1 VAGQRRCTTRRVSK
15 RLRLRKR
22 RGGIHV
28 GRFKLPRGR
37 YVVTVVATDLAG
49 NRSRKA
55 KKRFRVR

>member
-22 RGGIHV
+22 RGGILV

-37 YVVTVVATDLAG
+37 YVTVVATDLAG